1 MFSMHVHQNRYA
13 FQAYS
18 QDHYPT
24 QYLIDLTHDMVDNG
38 MDMYI
43 GHGNHTMQ
51 GIEIYKGRPIFY
63 NLGNFSVHRFG
74 ADYSGDAGPMT
85 SIERAEL
92 GDQWLQQA
100 PNQRAFVAKVMY
112 QDGILEELRIYPVD
126 LGGAQGPNRRTWS
139 RTDVPMTPEPELAR
153 EILGEIQE
161 YSRPFGTEIA
171 IEVDALSRVVG
182 VIRVSPSATVPVGE
196 GLRETLGN

>member
-1 MFSMHVHQNRYA
+1 
-13 FQAYS
+13 
-18 QDHYPT
+18 
-24 QYLIDLTHDMVDNG
+24 
-38 MDMYI
+38 
-43 GHGNHTMQ
+43 
-51 GIEIYKGRPIFY
+51 
-63 NLGNFSVHRFG
+63 
-74 ADYSGDAGPMT
+74 MT

-92 GDQWLQQA
+92 ADQWLQQA

-153 EILGEIQE
+153 EILGEVQE

-171 IEVDALSRVVG
+171 IEVDELSRVVG